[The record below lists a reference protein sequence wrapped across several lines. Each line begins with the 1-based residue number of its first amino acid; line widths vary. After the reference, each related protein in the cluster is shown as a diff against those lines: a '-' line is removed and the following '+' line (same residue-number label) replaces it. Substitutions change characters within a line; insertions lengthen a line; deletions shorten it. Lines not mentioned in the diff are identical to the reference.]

1 MRHNQNWNQF
11 LSDLLAGGVER
22 YRRTQEYAY
31 RHRREK
37 QLAQLLRDNLTE
49 DEKQC
54 VDEILLELGEHTKRD
69 EELIYRQGFRDCVW
83 LLRQLGVLA

>member
-1 MRHNQNWNQF
+1 MNQADCWNQF
-11 LSDLLAGGVER
+11 LDNLLTGGMER
-22 YRRTQEYAY
+22 YHHTQEYAY

-37 QLAQLLRDNLTE
+37 QLSQIMRDNLTE

-54 VDEILLELGEHTKRD
+54 MDEILLELGEHTKQD
-69 EELIYRQGFRDCVW
+69 SELIYRQGFQDCVW